1 MKSIEMGGIRLARGW
16 NVASLNEFRGYFGLK
31 PHDSFRSISTI
42 PGVAQ
47 SLQALYG
54 HPDNVELYPGL
65 VAEDAKDPEAPGSGL
80 CPGMT
85 IGTAI
90 LADAV
95 NLVRGDR
102 FYTVVCGAMWILFHA
117 NTDFYRTSQPPILQI
132 GGSHKCSLT
141 PMLLVVA

>member
-1 MKSIEMGGIRLARGW
+1 MGGIRLARGW

-65 VAEDAKDPEAPGSGL
+65 VAEDAKESEAPGSGL

-85 IGTAI
+85 IGAAI

-102 FYTVVCGAMWILFHA
+102 FYTVVCIVLLVLFA
-117 NTDFYRTSQPPILQI
+117 VDTDFSRTSRPQI
-132 GGSHKCSLT
+132 
-141 PMLLVVA
+141 

>member
-1 MKSIEMGGIRLARGW
+1 MGGIRLARSW

-65 VAEDAKDPEAPGSGL
+65 VAEDAKEPEAPGSGL

-85 IGTAI
+85 VGAAI

-102 FYTVVCGAMWILFHA
+102 FYTVVCAVQFLWSRAG
-117 NTDFYRTSQPPILQI
+117 TDLTRTSRPQILPI
-132 GGSHKCSLT
+132 GASHKSNQI
-141 PMLLVVA
+141 PMLLAAA